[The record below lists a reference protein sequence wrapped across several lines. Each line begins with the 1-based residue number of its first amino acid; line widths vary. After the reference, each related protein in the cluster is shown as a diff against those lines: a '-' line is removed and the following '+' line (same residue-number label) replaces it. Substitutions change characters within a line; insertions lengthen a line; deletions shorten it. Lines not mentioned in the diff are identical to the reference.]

1 MKLQN
6 KKRWELTLWLLVI
19 VLLVAK
25 VIYIITVYAD
35 LPPRIAIH
43 FDLHGE
49 PNGFGERWSIW
60 ELFGIDLFVSLVM
73 WAATKLPDSMITG
86 FNDIPEEKRKNSRI
100 NMSLMMGIT
109 SLLTSLV
116 LFYALWF
123 IVVRN

>member
-1 MKLQN
+1 MGYTT
-6 KKRWELTLWLLVI
+6 KRRLELLLWGLVI
-19 VLLVAK
+19 LLFVAK
-25 VIYIITVYAD
+25 AIYIISIYSD

-86 FNDIPEEKRKNSRI
+86 FNDIPEENRKNSRI

-109 SLLTSLV
+109 ALLTSLV